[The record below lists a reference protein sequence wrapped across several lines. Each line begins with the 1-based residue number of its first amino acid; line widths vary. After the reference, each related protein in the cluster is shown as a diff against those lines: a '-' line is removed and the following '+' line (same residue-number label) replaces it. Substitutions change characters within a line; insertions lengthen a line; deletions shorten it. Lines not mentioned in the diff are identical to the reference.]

1 MVRSSLARS
10 KNMILAGVDL
20 GGTKIAVVILQTAG
34 DLDDT
39 GGGETGGHTLARV
52 SAPTD
57 SHEGPEAV
65 LRRIATLVRQACAD
79 AYLDVADLAAVGLG
93 VPGVYDLKTGYT
105 LFLPNL
111 AGAWRNVP
119 AGPFLQEALE
129 RPVWLINDARAF
141 VLAETLL
148 GAGRGAQTVVGFT
161 LGTGVGGGIAINGQ
175 LFWGIDG
182 TAGEI
187 GHLTMDPD
195 GPLCTCGNR
204 GCLETYASGVA
215 IQKLAMRRLAD
226 APDSLLLQLADGD
239 PTRVTPALVGQA
251 ATMGDATAQSIL
263 AHVTKYLGVG
273 VANIVTT
280 LSPDCVVLG
289 GSVANLGEQLLAPV
303 RAIVRERCRAIPV
316 DRVRIVQ
323 AELGPDAG
331 AIGAALWA
339 RQQGR

>member
-1 MVRSSLARS
+1 ML
-10 KNMILAGVDL
+10 LAGIDL
-20 GGTKIAVVILQTAG
+20 GGTKIAVAIIEQESGRV
-34 DLDDT
+34 
-39 GGGETGGHTLARV
+39 LAR
-52 SAPTD
+52 SQAPTD
-57 SHEGPEAV
+57 SHEGTEAV
-65 LRRIATLVRQACAD
+65 LRRMADLVHSACSDASIA
-79 AYLDVADLAAVGLG
+79 VAELAAVGLG
-93 VPGVYDLKTGYT
+93 VPGVYDLATGHT
-105 LFLPNL
+105 HFLPNL

-119 AGPFLQEALE
+119 AGPTLRQALG

-148 GAGRGAQTVVGFT
+148 GAGRGAHTVVGFT
-161 LGTGVGGGIAINGQ
+161 LGTGVGGGIAIGGR

-215 IQKLAMRRLAD
+215 ITALAVQRLAD
-226 APDSLLLQLADGD
+226 VPDSLLLKLAGGAAA
-239 PTRVTPALVGQA
+239 RVTPALVGQA
-251 ATMGDATAQSIL
+251 AAAGDAVAQSIL
-263 AHVTKYLGVG
+263 AHVTKYLGAG
-273 VANIVTT
+273 VANMVTT
-280 LSPDCVVLG
+280 LSPDCVILG

-303 RAIVRERCRAIPV
+303 RTIVRDRCRAIPV

-323 AELGPDAG
+323 AQLGVDAG

-339 RQQGR
+339 GQQEQGQPLA

>member
-1 MVRSSLARS
+1 
-10 KNMILAGVDL
+10 MILAGVDL
-20 GGTKIAVVILQTAG
+20 GGTKIAVTILEHESG
-34 DLDDT
+34 R
-39 GGGETGGHTLARV
+39 TLARAA
-52 SAPTD
+52 APTD

-65 LRRIATLVRQACAD
+65 LRRMATLVKRTCAE
-79 AYLDVADLAAVGLG
+79 AGLAVAELAAIGLG

-105 LFLPNL
+105 HFLPNL

-119 AGPFLQEALE
+119 AGPFLQEALG

-161 LGTGVGGGIAINGQ
+161 LGTGVGGGIAINGR

-215 IQKLAMRRLAD
+215 IQKLAVQRLAE

-239 PTRVTPALVGQA
+239 PARVTPALVGQA
-251 ATMGDATAQSIL
+251 AAMGDATAQSIL
-263 AHVTKYLGVG
+263 AHVTKYLGAG
-273 VANIVTT
+273 VANMVTA
-280 LSPDCVVLG
+280 LSPDCVILG

-323 AELGPDAG
+323 AALGPDAG

-339 RQQGR
+339 AERASGKELFATTERGDAIV

>member
-1 MVRSSLARS
+1 MT
-10 KNMILAGVDL
+10 LAGIDL
-20 GGTKIAVVILQTAG
+20 GGTKIAVVILQAVG
-34 DLDDT
+34 CLDDP
-39 GGGETGGHTLARV
+39 GGHTLARV
-52 SAPTD
+52 SAPTA

-65 LRRIATLVRQACAD
+65 LRRIVALVRQACAD
-79 AYLDVADLAAVGLG
+79 AHLDVADLAAVGLG

-119 AGPFLQEALE
+119 AGPFLQEALG
-129 RPVWLINDARAF
+129 RLVWLINDARAF

-175 LFWGIDG
+175 LFWGLDG

-204 GCLETYASGVA
+204 GCLETYVGGVA
-215 IQKLAMRRLAD
+215 IQKLAVRRMAD
-226 APDSLLLQLADGD
+226 APDSLLLQLANGD

-251 ATMGDATAQSIL
+251 ATMGDVTAQSIL

-316 DRVRIVQ
+316 DRVRIVR

-339 RQQGR
+339 GQQER